1 VADGVYA
8 AVAAPAYKVNS
19 NAAVIVT
26 DDGVVVVDSHSK
38 PSAARAV
45 YTEIQEWVQTLN
57 ALEKLDFTHIIP
69 GHGEVLPKAH
79 LTFFRGYL
87 TDLITAVKTASGGGA
102 TLEEMQKKIA
112 DQLAPKYEQAMSKYP
127 LGRYRDRIGQNVEM
141 VYRKVVKKG

>member
-1 VADGVYA
+1 D
-8 AVAAPAYKVNS
+8 
-19 NAAVIVT
+19 
-26 DDGVVVVDSHSK
+26 VVVVVESHSK
-38 PSAARAV
+38 PSVVRAV